1 MTGRRRRA
9 GWLDCVM
16 LRQAVRLNSLTE
28 LALTKLDIL
37 DGFETIRICTGYRLD
52 GELLEHYPDRSDLL
66 GGVEPVYE
74 TLPGWGSV
82 VSDAREP
89 GQLPDAAK
97 RFIEVVEREVGIPV
111 RVVGV
116 GAERDDY
123 LVWAS

>member
-1 MTGRRRRA
+1 
-9 GWLDCVM
+9 M

-37 DGFETIRICTGYRLD
+37 DGFDTIKICTGYRLD
-52 GELLEHYPDRSDLL
+52 GRLLDHYPDRSDLL
-66 GGVEPVYE
+66 ADVEPVYE
-74 TLPGWGSV
+74 TLAGWGSV
-82 VSDAREP
+82 LSDTREP
-89 GQLPDAAK
+89 GQLPEAAK

-123 LVWAS
+123 LVWTS